1 MNDAIGHPI
10 EIGDYV
16 TAVWAGGDVQL
27 FEVVEFR
34 NAGTV
39 RRNGRMR
46 QRHDE
51 IGLSRSWRDGN
62 IKAETQ
68 VKTVYKMPSQVTWVD
83 KNYVMLHM
91 FER

>member
-1 MNDAIGHPI
+1 MIDAIGHSI

-16 TAVWAGGDVQL
+16 TAVWASGDVQL

-39 RRNGRMR
+39 RRHGRLR

-51 IGLSRSWRDGN
+51 IGLCRAWKDGYTR
-62 IKAETQ
+62 AETQ

-91 FER
+91 LER

>member
-1 MNDAIGHPI
+1 MRDAIGHPL

-16 TAVWAGGDVQL
+16 TAVWGGGEVAL
-27 FEVVEFR
+27 FEIAEFR
-34 NAGTV
+34 DAGTK

-51 IGLSRSWRDGN
+51 IGLHRTWRDGHV
-62 IKAETQ
+62 KAETQ
-68 VKTVYKMPSQVTWVD
+68 IKLVFKLPSQVTWVD

-91 FER
+91 LEK